1 MSSPLGVPVARVPTA
16 QVPSEP
22 APSDRIRGLALLLVA
37 ACSWGCNWPV
47 AKFLLSE
54 LPPFTM
60 RAVCCVGAT
69 AFAFL
74 LAVTRGEALAPP
86 RAQWRRLLMFAT
98 LNYGAFVVLTTF
110 ALVWLPASE
119 AVIITYTL
127 PIWAALLA
135 WPVLGERPTVLSG
148 AAVVLGL
155 GGVALLVGI
164 GEVQADPHRVPGVVC
179 GLGAAMSF
187 GLGTVIAKRRP
198 LALPPITGA
207 AWQILLSSFPL
218 LMLAGFEHPDWG
230 KVTAAG
236 WIGCLFSATL
246 PYTIAYL
253 AWFGALRR
261 LPASTATIGVLLA
274 PVLGV
279 FASAVL
285 LGDPLGARQVVA
297 LAMTVGGIA
306 LAARG

>member
-1 MSSPLGVPVARVPTA
+1 
-16 QVPSEP
+16 
-22 APSDRIRGLALLLVA
+22 
-37 ACSWGCNWPV
+37 
-47 AKFLLSE
+47 
-54 LPPFTM
+54 
-60 RAVCCVGAT
+60 
-69 AFAFL
+69 
-74 LAVTRGEALAPP
+74 
-86 RAQWRRLLMFAT
+86 
-98 LNYGAFVVLTTF
+98 
-110 ALVWLPASE
+110 
-119 AVIITYTL
+119 
-127 PIWAALLA
+127 
-135 WPVLGERPTVLSG
+135 
-148 AAVVLGL
+148 
-155 GGVALLVGI
+155 VALLVGI

-179 GLGAAMSF
+179 GLGAAMLF

-207 AWQILLSSFPL
+207 AWQILLSSFAL
-218 LMLAGFEHPDWG
+218 LTMAGFEHPDWG

-236 WIGCLFSATL
+236 WMGCLFSATL

-279 FASAVL
+279 FASAAL

>member
-1 MSSPLGVPVARVPTA
+1 
-16 QVPSEP
+16 
-22 APSDRIRGLALLLVA
+22 
-37 ACSWGCNWPV
+37 
-47 AKFLLSE
+47 
-54 LPPFTM
+54 
-60 RAVCCVGAT
+60 
-69 AFAFL
+69 
-74 LAVTRGEALAPP
+74 
-86 RAQWRRLLMFAT
+86 MFAT

-207 AWQILLSSFPL
+207 AWQIL
-218 LMLAGFEHPDWG
+218 
-230 KVTAAG
+230 
-236 WIGCLFSATL
+236 
-246 PYTIAYL
+246 
-253 AWFGALRR
+253 
-261 LPASTATIGVLLA
+261 
-274 PVLGV
+274 
-279 FASAVL
+279 
-285 LGDPLGARQVVA
+285 
-297 LAMTVGGIA
+297 
-306 LAARG
+306 

>member
-1 MSSPLGVPVARVPTA
+1 MRVPTGHVPTGR
-16 QVPSEP
+16 VPSE
-22 APSDRIRGLALLLVA
+22 RVQGLALLLVS
-37 ACSWGCNWPV
+37 ACSWGFNWPV

-60 RAVCCVGAT
+60 RAVCCVGAV

-74 LAVTRGEALAPP
+74 LAAMRGEALAPP
-86 RAQWRRLLMFAT
+86 RAHWGRLLMFAT
-98 LNYGAFVVLTTF
+98 LNYGAFVVMTTF

-119 AVIITYTL
+119 AVIVTYTL
-127 PIWAALLA
+127 PIWAVLLA
-135 WPVLGERPTVLSG
+135 WPVLGERPTMLSG

-164 GEVQADPHRVPGVVC
+164 GEVQPDPHRVPGVLC
-179 GLGAAMSF
+179 GLAAAMLF

-207 AWQILLSSFPL
+207 AWQILLSTFPL
-218 LMLAGFEHPDWG
+218 LLMAGFEHPDWS
-230 KVTAAG
+230 KVTAVG
-236 WIGCLFSATL
+236 WMACVFSATL

-261 LPASTATIGVLLA
+261 LPTSTATIGVLLA
-274 PVLGV
+274 PVVGV
-279 FASAVL
+279 FAAAAL
-285 LGDPLGARQVVA
+285 LGDPLGARQVAA
-297 LAMTVGGIA
+297 LVLTVGGIA